1 MEISEK
7 QIITEKIIKTL
18 EAVKPY
24 LQADG
29 GDISFIDLTDDMT
42 VKVQLHGA
50 CNACPMSI
58 QTLKFGVEQA
68 LMSVIPEIK
77 NVEAVDFLI

>member
-1 MEISEK
+1 METSTKEILE
-7 QIITEKIIKTL
+7 EKILKVL

-29 GDISFIDLTDDMT
+29 GDISYINLTDDMT
-42 VKVQLHGA
+42 VQVQLHGA
-50 CNACPMSI
+50 CNSCPMSI

-68 LMSVIPEIK
+68 LINAIPEIK
-77 NVEAVDFLI
+77 NVEAVDFSM